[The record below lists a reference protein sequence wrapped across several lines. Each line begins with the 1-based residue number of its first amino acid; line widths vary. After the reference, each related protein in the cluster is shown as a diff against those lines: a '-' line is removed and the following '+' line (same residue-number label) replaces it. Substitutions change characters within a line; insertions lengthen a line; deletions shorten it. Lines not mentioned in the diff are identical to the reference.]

1 MLKAGIKR
9 RRTQQ
14 QIKDQ
19 KEEEALRAQ
28 AIEEKLAKFEELQQK
43 YKSAKEEADNGKG
56 AVIQL
61 QGLINTGQV
70 HLDENG

>member
-19 KEEEALRAQ
+19 KEEEALRNQ
-28 AIEEKLAKFEELQQK
+28 SVEDKLARFDQLHQQ
-43 YKSAKEEADNGKG
+43 
-56 AVIQL
+56 L
-61 QGLINTGQV
+61 
-70 HLDENG
+70 